1 MNSLFALTLLF
12 GAAVAQQPEGTGP
25 YKAIYT
31 TDSALP
37 NHTFF
42 QPANLTAV
50 NGTLPVL
57 VWGNGGCSANG
68 LSHRNFN
75 LEIASWGFIVIA
87 SGGPNAG
94 GSTTA
99 KTMKDS
105 IDFIVKAAGTGTY
118 ANVDATKLAAAGM
131 SCGGIEAYE
140 QAQDAR
146 VKAIG
151 IFNSGQ
157 QSVANTNRIVPPIT
171 KSVFFFLGGS
181 SDIAYENVSP
191 RSY

>member
-1 MNSLFALTLLF
+1 MRCASEYTRALRGSLISILCRFWEQI
-12 GAAVAQQPEGTGP
+12 AADAQHIKCRGMI
-25 YKAIYT
+25 KR
-31 TDSALP
+31 
-37 NHTFF
+37 FF
-42 QPANLTAV
+42 T
-50 NGTLPVL
+50 
-57 VWGNGGCSANG
+57 S
-68 LSHRNFN
+68 
-75 LEIASWGFIVIA
+75 
-87 SGGPNAG
+87 
-94 GSTTA
+94 
-99 KTMKDS
+99 
-105 IDFIVKAAGTGTY
+105 
-118 ANVDATKLAAAGM
+118 NVDATKLAAAGM